1 MKLISGK
8 TIAAD
13 IRETLRQRI
22 ESLKE
27 AEKRLPK
34 LSVILVGDDPASA
47 TYVRNKERACAQ
59 TGILSETIRMS
70 EDTTQQ
76 ALLEVIRRL
85 NADETVDG
93 ILVQL
98 PLPAH
103 IEANEVLMAIDPG
116 KDVDGFHPVNVGK
129 MMTGMQALLPCTPKG
144 VIRMLEAA
152 GYDDLSGMRATVIGR
167 SNIVGKPVA
176 QLLLAK
182 HATVTIVHSHTAR
195 IAEVCAEAD
204 VVVAAIGRPKLI
216 GADWIKEGAV
226 VIDVGINRDEHG
238 KLCGDVDFEQVKDKA
253 AAISP
258 VPGGVGPMTIAMLLE
273 NTLEAYAEHEKG
285 GRGYGSA
292 TV

>member
-22 ESLKE
+22 ENLKE

-59 TGILSETIRMS
+59 TGILSETIRMR

-103 IEANEVLMAIDPG
+103 IEANEVLM
-116 KDVDGFHPVNVGK
+116 
-129 MMTGMQALLPCTPKG
+129 
-144 VIRMLEAA
+144 AA

-285 GRGYGSA
+285 GRGHGSA

>member
-1 MKLISGK
+1 MQLINGK
-8 TIAAD
+8 EISAAV
-13 IRETLRQRI
+13 RETLRQRI
-22 ESLKE
+22 ADLH
-27 AEKRLPK
+27 AQGRRLPK

-47 TYVRNKERACAQ
+47 TYVRNKEKACAQ
-59 TGILSETIRMS
+59 VGMLSETIRMS
-70 EDTTQQ
+70 KETTQQ
-76 ALLEVIRRL
+76 ELLALIHQL
-85 NADETVDG
+85 NQDERVDG

-103 IEANEVLMAIDPG
+103 IEEREVLMAVDPG

-285 GRGYGSA
+285 GRGHGSA

>member
-1 MKLISGK
+1 
-8 TIAAD
+8 
-13 IRETLRQRI
+13 
-22 ESLKE
+22 
-27 AEKRLPK
+27 
-34 LSVILVGDDPASA
+34 
-47 TYVRNKERACAQ
+47 
-59 TGILSETIRMS
+59 
-70 EDTTQQ
+70 
-76 ALLEVIRRL
+76 
-85 NADETVDG
+85 
-93 ILVQL
+93 
-98 PLPAH
+98 
-103 IEANEVLMAIDPG
+103 MAIDPG

-152 GYDDLSGMRATVIGR
+152 GYDDLGGMRATVIGR

-176 QLLLAK
+176 QMLLAK

-253 AAISP
+253 EAISP
-258 VPGGVGPMTIAMLLE
+258 VPGGAGPMTIAMLLE

-285 GRGYGSA
+285 GRGHGSA

>member
-22 ESLKE
+22 ENLKE

-59 TGILSETIRMS
+59 TGILSETIRMR

-116 KDVDGFHPVNVGK
+116 KDVD
-129 MMTGMQALLPCTPKG
+129 G

-285 GRGYGSA
+285 GRGHGSA